1 MKVAKLLLGF
11 SILEIFTCGCSRSNS
26 SEESLLENVFNALK
40 DEDWEAFQKLT
51 ITYADFLL
59 REQKINVFM
68 EKQSYAG
75 GVLKPEEMN
84 KQRKQFEQT
93 IRDKKNQ
100 INFKNTS
107 FSSLGSL
114 INETSLEL
122 FSDENIFTK
131 TYSLRIQINDQ
142 IIDSKN
148 LFPTFT
154 IVRWYEEYRLLNLN
168 FPKELATNG
177 Q

>member
-1 MKVAKLLLGF
+1 MDFLLAVAHVP
-11 SILEIFTCGCSRSNS
+11 IS
-26 SEESLLENVFNALK
+26 SEEGLLENVFNALK

-59 REQKINVFM
+59 RKQKINAFM
-68 EKQSYAG
+68 EQQSYAG

-100 INFKNTS
+100 IDFKNAS
-107 FSSLGSL
+107 FISLGSL
-114 INETSLEL
+114 INESSLEL
-122 FSDENIFTK
+122 LVSDENIFTK
-131 TYSLRIQINDQ
+131 TYSLIIQINDQ

-168 FPKELATNG
+168 FSKELVTNG